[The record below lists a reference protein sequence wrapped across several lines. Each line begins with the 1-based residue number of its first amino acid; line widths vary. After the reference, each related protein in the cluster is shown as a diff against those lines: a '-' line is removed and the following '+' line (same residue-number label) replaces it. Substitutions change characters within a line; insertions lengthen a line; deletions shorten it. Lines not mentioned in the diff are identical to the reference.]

1 MFTNNFAQPAP
12 NAIPHNRAPERARRN
27 KTSAKTSD
35 VIRLDNTKH
44 DELAAINSAVLFYLL
59 EFRGLSEAPT
69 FGKSEAVRR
78 RAFCHNQEY
87 SKSLSPAGGGERLR
101 NNLMSLST
109 EKAMC

>member
-1 MFTNNFAQPAP
+1 MFTNNFAQPTP
-12 NAIPHNRAPERARRN
+12 NPIPHNRVPEGARRD
-27 KTSAKTSD
+27 KTGAKTNGIS
-35 VIRLDNTKH
+35 RLDNTKH
-44 DELAAINSAVLFYLL
+44 DELTAINSAVLFYLL
-59 EFRGLSEAPT
+59 EFRGLSEAAT

-87 SKSLSPAGGGERLR
+87 SKSLSPAGAGERLR